1 MCLNPRIASWAGRR
15 VWVIGASSGIGRATA
30 ALLHARGAQVV
41 VSARGE
47 SALNQFTQAH
57 PGSVAVAL
65 DSTDAK
71 AVQAAADGLRAQ
83 GPLHLVCYCAGI
95 YESQSAADF
104 DLAAMLRHDDVN
116 YRGALHVLAAVLPSL
131 LGAAASGAAAHI
143 CLVSSVAG
151 FCGLPRGLAYGPT
164 KAALT
169 HLAQG
174 LYLDLHAKGVGVS
187 VVHPG
192 FVDTPLTASNPF
204 PMPALTTPQ
213 AAAQA
218 IVRGWE
224 RGQFEMDFPRRF
236 TWVMKFLRL
245 LPYALFF
252 PAVRRLTGQS

>member
-1 MCLNPRIASWAGRR
+1 MSLNPRITDWAGRR
-15 VWVIGASSGIGRATA
+15 VWIVGASTGIGRATA

-41 VSARGE
+41 VSARGQA
-47 SALNQFTQAH
+47 ALDAFTQAH

-71 AVQAAADGLRAQ
+71 AVQAAADALLAD
-83 GPLHLVCYCAGI
+83 GPLDLVCYCAGY
-95 YESQSAADF
+95 YESQHAADF
-104 DLAAMLRHDDVN
+104 HLATMLRHDDVN
-116 YRGALHVLAAVLPSL
+116 YRGALHVLAATLPSL
-131 LGAAASGAAAHI
+131 LSAAASGAPAHL

-151 FCGLPRGLAYGPT
+151 FCGLPHSLAYGPT

-169 HLAQG
+169 NLAEA

-192 FVDTPLTASNPF
+192 FVDTPLTEGNPF
-204 PMPALTTPQ
+204 PMPALITPE
-213 AAAQA
+213 AAARS

-224 RGQFEMDFPRRF
+224 RGQFEIDFPRRF
-236 TWVMKFLRL
+236 TLVMKLLRL

-252 PAVRRLTGQS
+252 PVVRRLTGQV